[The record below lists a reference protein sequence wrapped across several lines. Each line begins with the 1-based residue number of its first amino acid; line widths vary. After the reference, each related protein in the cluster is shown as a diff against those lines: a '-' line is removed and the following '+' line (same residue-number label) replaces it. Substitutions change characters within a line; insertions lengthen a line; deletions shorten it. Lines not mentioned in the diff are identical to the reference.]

1 MRFILDTRSIT
12 TITNFRTIISLK
24 GAFCEP
30 RVAVLTLVTRT
41 HLSSIYAR
49 LPKTFINSGHSF
61 SKKQECQAF
70 HRTPITS
77 IKDAYATTNTAVLL
91 RIPRTSIFFHI
102 AHNTASQSS
111 KQHIHHIVIRAHT
124 LYLTILRFF
133 SPSVRFVICLYV
145 CVVLRPNYIGHGFI
159 R

>member
-61 SKKQECQAF
+61 SKKQECQPF

-77 IKDAYATTNTAVLL
+77 IKDAYATTNTACS
-91 RIPRTSIFFHI
+91 TFKDSAYEYFFSYCTQYCI
-102 AHNTASQSS
+102 AIVQTTHSSYCNQSS
-111 KQHIHHIVIRAHT
+111 
-124 LYLTILRFF
+124 Y
-133 SPSVRFVICLYV
+133 P
-145 CVVLRPNYIGHGFI
+145 VLDYTPFL
-159 R
+159 